1 MIINDITP
9 TELLFEINR
18 IKVTHDN
25 LKMTIIELT
34 NVIDSTTKEINIKL
48 DELTVVEKSYIE
60 LIEELDNRK
69 LI

>member
-1 MIINDITP
+1 MIINDLTP